1 MDLQDKRK
9 QIAAEIFAATGAKV
23 DGYDPLVIAA
33 LFYSHHLRAAGDSV
47 AGKLDTAVTE
57 LVAASSLATVANASL
72 AADRAKLLKD
82 IEAHVARC
90 VKQAAKGQSNPA
102 DFRFVPVWYA
112 VAGAFI
118 GAVGLTAA
126 FMFGFQ
132 HGSSQADEAAVGRSF
147 SRVLPELDPKVRAQI
162 MEQLRKKAG

>member
-47 AGKLDTAVTE
+47 AGKLDTAATE

-90 VKQAAKGQSNPA
+90 VKQVAKGQSRPV

-112 VAGAFI
+112 VG
-118 GAVGLTAA
+118 GAVVGAVALTTALI
-126 FMFGFQ
+126 FGFER
-132 HGSSQADEAAVGRSF
+132 GSSQAEEAAVGRSF
-147 SRVLPELDPKVRAQI
+147 SRVIPELDPKLR
-162 MEQLRKKAG
+162 EHLLEHLRKKGG